1 MAPLLKELLAALE
14 LLFLE
19 GFILLDDGFE
29 AHLFGLR
36 EERHSS
42 LRDSSNGHKLDP
54 LVIIAVSLDASRGM
68 QTWRGA
74 TTTTAILNKEGSMA
88 N

>member
-36 EERHSS
+36 EERHSFIS
-42 LRDSSNGHKLDP
+42 QGLFKWPQIGSTCDNCCKSGCLQRDANM
-54 LVIIAVSLDASRGM
+54 SRC
-68 QTWRGA
+68 
-74 TTTTAILNKEGSMA
+74 NNNNSHP
-88 N
+88 